1 MNRLLMLL
9 QKLLVSVGQLEDGFV
24 DVSLEQPED
33 HLVRDTIV
41 VHQVLSV
48 LRGHEAAPY
57 H

>member
-24 DVSLEQPED
+24 DVSLEQAED
-33 HLVRDTIV
+33 HLVRDAVV

-48 LRGHEAAPY
+48 LRGHEAAPD